1 MPIVTVHWFPERTHE
16 MRQKVAEGIAT
27 VLSEATGAPKDIMRV
42 LFVDVPTT
50 HWSKGGKL
58 VSDYDKP
65 PAYLGKAD
73 PNQPET
79 DK

>member
-1 MPIVTVHWFPERTHE
+1 MPIVNVYWFPERSHE
-16 MRQKVAEGIAT
+16 MRQKAADGIAQ
-27 VLSEATGAPKDIMRV
+27 VLSDVTGAPKDIMRV

-65 PAYLGKAD
+65 PAYMEEGK
-73 PNQPET
+73 
-79 DK
+79 K

>member
-1 MPIVTVHWFPERTHE
+1 MPIVTVNWFPERSHE
-16 MRQKVAEGIAT
+16 MRQKAADGIAQ
-27 VLSEATGAPKDIMRV
+27 VLADVTGAPKDIMRV

-58 VSDYDKP
+58 VSDYNKP
-65 PAYLGKAD
+65 PQYMTKD
-73 PNQPET
+73 D

>member
-1 MPIVTVHWFPERTHE
+1 MPIVTVYWFPERTHE
-16 MRQKVAEGIAT
+16 MRQKVADGIAT
-27 VLSEATGAPKDIMRV
+27 VISEATGAPKDIMRV

-65 PAYLGKAD
+65 PAYLNEPDTK
-73 PNQPET
+73 QLKM

>member
-1 MPIVTVHWFPERTHE
+1 MPIVTIHWFPERTHE
-16 MRQKVAEGIAT
+16 MRQEVAEGISE
-27 VLSEATGAPKDIMRV
+27 VLSKATGAPKDIMRV

-65 PAYLGKAD
+65 PAYLD
-73 PNQPET
+73 DT
-79 DK
+79 DKNKPEIDK